1 MENKT
6 DKEQK
11 PTTDEI
17 VSKYCAME
25 RKTRTVNIKE
35 NNYENNTNDSNTSN

>member
-1 MENKT
+1 MNEP
-6 DKEQK
+6 KETETK

-35 NNYENNTNDSNTSN
+35 NNYENDNNDSNTSN